1 MGFMLI
7 RVIEFRVIVVCC
19 EWLLEVSGFWGRD
32 VKGF

>member
-7 RVIEFRVIVVCC
+7 RVIEFRAIAVRC
-19 EWLLEVSGFWGRD
+19 EWLLEASGSWGRD